1 VCVHRD
7 LQLVVRSLVLRDHL
21 CSGNIFENSDER
33 PPNTV
38 HTKYLSPYLGG
49 MECLIRSF
57 DKISIFILNNDC
69 TIDMS
74 SGVSNLGDAATK
86 SVRDMNCIS
95 HVRWKLTVI

>member
-1 VCVHRD
+1 
-7 LQLVVRSLVLRDHL
+7 
-21 CSGNIFENSDER
+21 
-33 PPNTV
+33 
-38 HTKYLSPYLGG
+38 
-49 MECLIRSF
+49 LIRSF